1 MATEEER
8 EANIKRLRELLHQ
21 ERKDA
26 EEREYQDLL
35 QQLQHE
41 IVENPK
47 LLENEDESTYTLPEG
62 TKPSKD
68 LDALIK
74 DYESLGKK
82 PTEVEGRLALSFDN
96 EDDAAS
102 FFKEQADKGR
112 SFDFYNK
119 ASDHRVYSDGETF
132 VQGKFDDVKDY
143 LANKDDYEV
152 GKDGTLTKR
161 DDLQKTPSMN

>member
-1 MATEEER
+1 MVTEVEKQ
-8 EANIKRLRELLHQ
+8 ANLKRLRELHHQ
-21 ERKDA
+21 QRKVA

-47 LLENEDESTYTLPEG
+47 LLEEDNELTYTLPEG

-68 LDALIK
+68 LDAIIK
-74 DYESLGKK
+74 DYKSLGKE
-82 PTEVEGRLALSFDN
+82 PTEVGGRLALTFDSV
-96 EDDAAS
+96 EDAVS
-102 FFKEQADKGR
+102 FFKEQAGKGR

-119 ASDHRVYSDGETF
+119 ESDHRVYSDGKTF
-132 VQGKFDDVKDY
+132 VQGKFADVKDY
-143 LANKDDYEV
+143 LANKDNYEV

-161 DDLQKTPSMN
+161 DDLEKTPSMN